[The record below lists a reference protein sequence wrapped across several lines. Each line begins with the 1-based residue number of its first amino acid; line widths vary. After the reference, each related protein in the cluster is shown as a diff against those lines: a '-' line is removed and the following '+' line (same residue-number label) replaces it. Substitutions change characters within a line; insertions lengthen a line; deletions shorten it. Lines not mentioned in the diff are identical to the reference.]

1 MAAGAAEAVIEIE
14 MAKGGIEII
23 HPHQTDD
30 TTSQPDAFRIPGGT
44 IDRLGGL
51 TEFGGFPLI
60 LLGRVGRGIGGGLAG
75 GIIALGKGAAQS
87 EQKEQAGE
95 CEGAHNRHLSL
106 NHPSTHE
113 FPDGLRA

>member
-1 MAAGAAEAVIEIE
+1 MSAGATEAVVEIE

-23 HPHQTDD
+23 DPHQADD
-30 TTSQPDAFRIPGGT
+30 TTSQPDAFRVSGRT
-44 IDRLGGL
+44 VDRLGGL
-51 TEFGGFPLI
+51 DEFGGLALAI
-60 LLGRVGRGIGGGLAG
+60 LGRVGRGIGGGLAG
-75 GIIALGKGAAQS
+75 GIIALGEGAAQS